1 MSKNF
6 LNTEIAEC
14 VSKNSRRTRTSKKKY
29 SKRRIFL
36 QKRVERKKQKK
47 KIKSWINQ
55 FPFNPLSSRFLLL
68 SLFPFLPKK
77 KKKEKSRRTKEK
89 RNSERE
95 ILHQPVS
102 LLVLD
107 PADFFDRRPIIE
119 NVPDTVRACFVGV

>member
-36 QKRVERKKQKK
+36 QKRVGRKKQKK

-77 KKKEKSRRTKEK
+77 KKKKKKAEERKKKGIRKGKSCI
-89 RNSERE
+89 N
-95 ILHQPVS
+95 QFP
-102 LLVLD
+102 
-107 PADFFDRRPIIE
+107 F
-119 NVPDTVRACFVGV
+119 